1 MLLLHP
7 DEKAAKNICDYQA
20 LTNLEEI
27 FCTQIKVGLQYRSIC
42 VSWTVGHTIKK
53 KQQAIAN
60 DQN

>member
-27 FCTQIKVGLQYRSIC
+27 FLYTNK
-42 VSWTVGHTIKK
+42 SWFTVQKYLCIMDGWTHNQKETTSNRK
-53 KQQAIAN
+53 
-60 DQN
+60 

>member
-20 LTNLEEI
+20 LTNLAEI
-27 FCTQIKVGLQYRSIC
+27 SCTRIKVGSQYTGNC